1 MTITEK
7 IFALKSSPPFDKL
20 KDSEIIL
27 IAEIVRERHY
37 TAGRLLTGGENPL
50 KNLYITVEGGVFHSG
65 GRSLPPVIGMAS
77 LLFSRVTGPLKAS
90 QDKGAR
96 CLVISKGQFFTII
109 NECPNLLLRYLE
121 LINGDPSW
129 II

>member
-1 MTITEK
+1 MTLTEK
-7 IFALKSSPPFDKL
+7 IFALKSSPPFDAL

-27 IAEIVRERHY
+27 IAEIVRERRY
-37 TAGRLLTGGENPL
+37 TAGRMLTGGENPL
-50 KNLYITVEGGVFHSG
+50 RNLYITVDGSVFHSDG
-65 GRSLPPVIGMAS
+65 SKVPPVIGMAS
-77 LLFSRVTGPLKAS
+77 LLFNRATGPLKS
-90 QDKGAR
+90 SPDKGAR

-121 LINGDPSW
+121 LVNGDPSW